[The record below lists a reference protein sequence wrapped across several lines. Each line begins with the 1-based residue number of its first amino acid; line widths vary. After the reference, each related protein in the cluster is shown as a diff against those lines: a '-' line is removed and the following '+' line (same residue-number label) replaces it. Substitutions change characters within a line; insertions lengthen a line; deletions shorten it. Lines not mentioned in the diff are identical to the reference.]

1 MNQKRTTD
9 RERAGQR
16 VVAGFRGTEFNSE
29 IEHLISNL
37 KVGGLILFAINIETP
52 AQVKHLCDRAQA
64 CAASQ
69 GLPPLFIAI
78 DQEGGVV
85 ARLKAPHFK
94 TFPGNPTITTR
105 DQARVFAVSMAE
117 ELALVGVN
125 LNLAPVLDVVPDGFD
140 SIMASR
146 ALPGGP
152 ERVADLGAC
161 IIETL
166 QAKGIMACAKHFPGI
181 GRTVLDSHFELPVLH
196 AHGTL
201 LESSDLVPFTR
212 AVEADV
218 ATMMLSHILYPAL
231 DPVWP
236 ASLSPAIA
244 DQLLRNMIEFR
255 GVSMT
260 DDLDMKAIKQD
271 ISTCI
276 TQILK
281 ANIDLALICH
291 TGPDIEKA
299 VIEIEQQTG
308 RDERL
313 FEMAGQSLERI
324 ARLKER
330 FLPKSFRF

>member
-1 MNQKRTTD
+1 MNHQSTTA

-16 VVAGFRGTEFNSE
+16 VMAGFRGTEFNSE
-29 IEHLISNL
+29 IEYLISNL
-37 KVGGLILFAINIETP
+37 KIGGLILFALNIETP
-52 AQVKHLCDRAQA
+52 AQVKALCDRAQA

-69 GLPPLFIAI
+69 GLPPLLIAI

-85 ARLKAPHFK
+85 ARLKAPRFK
-94 TFPGNPTITTR
+94 TFPGNPAITTR
-105 DQARVFAVSMAE
+105 DEAKAFARSMAE
-117 ELALVGVN
+117 ELARVGIN
-125 LNLAPVLDVVPDGFD
+125 LNLAPVLDVVPAGFD

-146 ALPGGP
+146 ALPGDP
-152 ERVADLGAC
+152 EQVAALGAC

-166 QAKGIMACAKHFPGI
+166 QANGIMACAKHFPGI

-196 AHGTL
+196 AHGTR

-212 AVEADV
+212 AVKADV
-218 ATMMLSHILYPAL
+218 ATMMLSHILFTAL

-236 ASLSPAIA
+236 ASLSPVIA
-244 DQLLRNMIEFR
+244 DRLLRDKIGFR

-276 TQILK
+276 TQILR

-291 TGPDIEKA
+291 TGPDIEQA
-299 VIEIEQQTG
+299 VLEVEKQTG

-313 FEMAGQSLERI
+313 FRMADQSLERI
-324 ARLKER
+324 TRLKKR
-330 FLPKSFRF
+330 FLKETGS

>member
-16 VVAGFRGTEFNSE
+16 VVAGFRGTEFNGE
-29 IEHLISNL
+29 VEHLISNL
-37 KVGGLILFAINIETP
+37 KIGGLILFAANIETP
-52 AQVKHLCDRAQA
+52 AQVKHLCHRAQA

-85 ARLKAPHFK
+85 ARFKAPWFK

-105 DQARVFAVSMAE
+105 DQARAFAVTMAA
-117 ELALVGVN
+117 ELTTVGVN
-125 LNLAPVLDVVPDGFD
+125 LNLAPVLDVAPDGFD

-146 ALPGGP
+146 ALPGDP
-152 ERVADLGAC
+152 EQVADLGSC

-166 QAKGIMACAKHFPGI
+166 QKKGIMACAKHFPGI

-196 AHGTL
+196 ARESL
-201 LESSDLVPFTR
+201 LESSDLVPFAR
-212 AVEADV
+212 AVKADV

-236 ASLSPAIA
+236 ASLSPTIA
-244 DQLLRNMIEFR
+244 DRLLRGKIGYK

-260 DDLDMKAIKQD
+260 DDLDMKAIKHD

-276 TQILK
+276 TQILH
-281 ANIDLALICH
+281 ANIDISLICH
-291 TGPDIEKA
+291 TGPDIEQA
-299 VIEIEQQTG
+299 VVEIEQQTG

-324 ARLKER
+324 IRLKER
-330 FLPKSFRF
+330 FLKKTGA